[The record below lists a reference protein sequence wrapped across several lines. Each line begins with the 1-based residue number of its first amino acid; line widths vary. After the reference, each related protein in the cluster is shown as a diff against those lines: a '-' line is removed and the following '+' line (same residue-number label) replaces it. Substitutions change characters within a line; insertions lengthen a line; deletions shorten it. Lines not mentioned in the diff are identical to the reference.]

1 MKMIKICGESINV
14 PLKIIFEQS
23 LKEKEFS
30 ELRKKTNIVP
40 VDKKGVKNLIKHYRP
55 VSLLFFK

>member
-40 VDKKGVKNLIKHYRP
+40 VDKKRGQKPNKKLSP
-55 VSLLFFK
+55 SQFTFF